1 MKWLI
6 GIALVMLAAH
16 LYFKYGQRRLERQRR
31 VQAPAEPASRQQPP
45 EG

>member
-6 GIALVMLAAH
+6 GIAAVMLAAH
-16 LYFKYGQRRLERQRR
+16 LYFRHGVRRLQRRREVERAR
-31 VQAPAEPASRQQPP
+31 E